1 MRRSFCLVLIVMT
14 FWSCKDDLECGDP
27 ADTFAVIKLV
37 DSDTNESLVC
47 PDCLYH
53 PDTIAALDS
62 QRRLETVDSLI
73 VIGIYTFADEN
84 SLLLRLS
91 STETDTIQLLKDRKE
106 FDCYDLPVLTSM
118 TYNGNLVF
126 QGELVGS
133 NNEIIEVQK

>member
-1 MRRSFCLVLIVMT
+1 MRRSFCLMLILIT
-14 FWSCKDDLECGDP
+14 LWSCKDDLECGDP
-27 ADTFAVIKLV
+27 AETFVVLKLV
-37 DSDTNESLVC
+37 DSNTNEPLVC

-73 VIGIYTFADEN
+73 VLGIYTFADEN
-84 SLLLRLS
+84 FLLLRLS
-91 STETDTIQLLKDRKE
+91 STETDTLQLLKDRKE
-106 FDCYDLPVLTSM
+106 FDCYDLPAVKSI

-133 NNEIIEVQK
+133 NNEIIEVRK